1 MNDNTDND
9 NADKINRCADAAAG
23 KLPLLIINQ
32 VCKEIKA
39 VGNAILPDEN
49 DHPTVSIVF
58 NIDCMEYMKNIPD
71 KHFDL
76 AIVDPPYGIGKDW
89 KKRNKGAVF
98 ADTTY
103 ANSQPPTK
111 EYFDELKRISKHYI
125 IWGWNYYA
133 DILGNTN
140 YLIVWDKMSANN
152 KVFHYSQCEIACTDI
167 HIPCKIV
174 HIVWDGYRMG
184 KEHGHKKIHPHQKP
198 IELYEWLLDNYAKPG
213 YTIFDS
219 HLGSGSSRIAAYKK
233 GFSFFGCE
241 IDPTYYKAAD
251 SRFMDF
257 VKKYNHEQNIYTMD
271 AAHVESSHRV

>member
-1 MNDNTDND
+1 MINTVYNIDCIDLMRNLND
-9 NADKINRCADAAAG
+9 NA
-23 KLPLLIINQ
+23 
-32 VCKEIKA
+32 
-39 VGNAILPDEN
+39 
-49 DHPTVSIVF
+49 
-58 NIDCMEYMKNIPD
+58 
-71 KHFDL
+71 FDL

-103 ANSQPPTK
+103 NNIQRPTK
-111 EYFDELKRISKHYI
+111 EYFDELKRISQHQI

-140 YLIVWDKMSANN
+140 YLIIWDKMSANN
-152 KVFHYSQCEIACTDI
+152 NVFHYSQCEIAYTDI

-213 YTIFDS
+213 YKIFDS
-219 HLGSGSSRIAAYKK
+219 HVGSGASRIAAHRL
-233 GFSFFGCE
+233 GFDFIGCE
-241 IDPTYYKAAD
+241 IDKTYFDAQEE
-251 SRFMDF
+251 RFS
-257 VKKYNHEQNIYTMD
+257 KIICN
-271 AAHVESSHRV
+271 ESI